1 MKYTLRSQKNAIDM
15 VLKVDPSE
23 LLPFVPPVSPM
34 RLAVCPLRGFTAGV
48 ATICTL
54 VTSACSGST
63 NPAADLTLSK
73 VLLPMAGALSESET
87 IRTQIEAK
95 STVYRILM
103 RKSSAKKYA
112 YQTNL
117 IGFSYFEPASQQSDT
132 SRICL
137 NAHRHIPV
145 PIIDQIYIL
154 ICKPDI
160 CAPAN
165 VRVFS
170 TPSCTGEQ

>member
-1 MKYTLRSQKNAIDM
+1 MSQKNAIDM

-23 LLPFVPPVSPM
+23 LLPFGPPVSPM
-34 RLAVCPLRGFTAGV
+34 RLAVCPLSGFAAGV

-73 VLLPMAGALSESET
+73 VLPPIGGALSESET
-87 IRTQIEAK
+87 IRIQIDAK

-112 YQTNL
+112 YHTNL
-117 IGFSYFEPASQQSDT
+117 IGFSYLEPTSQHSDT

-137 NAHRHIPV
+137 NAHKHIPV

-165 VRVFS
+165 CQSLVNA
-170 TPSCTGEQ
+170 